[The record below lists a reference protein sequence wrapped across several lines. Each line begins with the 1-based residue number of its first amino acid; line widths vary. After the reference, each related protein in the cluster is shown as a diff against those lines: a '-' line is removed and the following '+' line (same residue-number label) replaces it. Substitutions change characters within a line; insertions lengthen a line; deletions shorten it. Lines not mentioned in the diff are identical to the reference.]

1 MDWMQAIGSDVMI
14 NDDQLTT
21 ALQHLLVSV
30 EKGIERLDWG
40 GHSKSWN
47 NISSASDGS
56 STFPRCCHIR
66 AHPVDTK
73 DSSVQTTPED
83 EGSQEE
89 DSSEIMK
96 DTVMLSS
103 DDTPVI
109 GKYACIQ
116 DSQTVS
122 VVRKNYVPTCESI
135 ATQTS
140 STLSPSKTQEK
151 PPNDLMFALPPLA
164 VREEDPDDG
173 YCEHILTQPA
183 TISQV
188 DPDLL
193 HSEVALLPGCRDSKG
208 RSIVVI
214 ASDAIKDGFQLS
226 SCHLAQL
233 LLYFHTIPK
242 KEVIGKGFLV
252 LIDALKHTEDFWSAL
267 DEAFCLIEANLSNVI
282 SDVLI
287 LFEENKEVPDTATL
301 LPTSRIQ
308 FEVVSSREK
317 LLNFIQKDQL
327 LCQYG
332 GDYLYDHQEWISF
345 RKFLEPFINGC
356 RLSGRHL
363 VNLLE
368 DLRGSRLPV
377 SSALTHQMIEQQKRN
392 VTHTFHDEQL
402 RHLEEEGDTILK
414 ELQSYR
420 TKSPHN
426 HDYRE
431 NLERTSVLYDE
442 LRRAMAKLARL
453 ADKRLNRLEACLQ
466 LKTFQEE
473 SSQVLSWLC
482 RKGNESLERH
492 QAIAD
497 SLGAIKQQEEE
508 FEKFYF
514 LAMRQIEK
522 GNDLLEEVSTF
533 SHDSCL
539 PKIKE
544 ENPSEPTEEDG
555 GVHELAT
562 SLRQHLGSFTERLE
576 GTRERIEDT
585 AKCYQLMD
593 KSYEWAL
600 DAMRFVSNMGIANT
614 ESAEGILRQIRCLQD
629 YADNHLRVP
638 EETFTEMLDLAAK
651 LGNEKLLEQCKIV
664 KLRCEET
671 VDLIK
676 TRQAT
681 LQKVK
686 QQMEVDSLRGPYWE
700 AEDASQT
707 PRTMRSHSQP
717 LNTWLP
723 IGASTPYP
731 GFSCHQ
737 RRRSTGGPMGVS
749 MSQRYGSPIGSYTAF
764 PSSYYPTKESYHLD
778 SFTQEKDEKL
788 LNQGLITEDLTA
800 NGPVASISKTLLD
813 IRGAH
818 RSGHSSSSSSSS
830 STSSSCK
837 DMSIA
842 RKAPRSL
849 ALGTDSKSGKK
860 LPRRCQ
866 MWQMRDEALEK
877 VKAEVREQTALL
889 RVEKLRDCQNN
900 NRSEIPEAPNTD
912 RIPRKSLLQPCTDP
926 ARGPVPVNT
935 HLMNPVDSPD
945 SNCKKE
951 SSNDVEAKS
960 KKTLMLIM
968 QELIQTE
975 RDYVKSLEY
984 IIENYIP
991 ELLRDDIPQALRGQR
1006 NVVFGNIEKIYEF
1019 HYQYFLTELEHC
1031 ESSPFTVGQ
1040 CFLDFQPQ
1048 FYLYALYNKNKPKS
1062 DALMSEY
1069 GNAFFR
1075 KKQLELQDKMDLA
1088 SYLLKPVQRM
1098 GKYALLL
1105 KQLLKECPEREKEH
1119 KALKAAEEMVRF
1131 QLRHGNDLLAM
1142 DALRDCDVN
1151 VKEQGLLLR
1160 QDEFIVWQGRSRKCM
1175 RHVFLFEDLILFS
1188 KARRDPQRKGY
1199 EMYQY
1204 KHSIKTTDLGMTEQ
1218 VGDSPTKFEIWFR
1231 KRKLNDT
1238 FLLQAPTPEV
1248 KQAWTN
1254 EIRAILLN
1262 QAVNNKKNR
1271 LAEMSSMGI
1280 GNKPCLDIKPSEDQ
1294 ISDRSI
1300 SIHQLARAPRFRNS
1314 IAVSPYDI
1322 RNNRNSIISVSSS
1335 SSSGSSQSSF
1345 SFYGALNLG
1354 FEPGDSPRPLHRS
1367 HTQQS
1372 QCSTESGFC
1381 TDASMA
1387 GDSPENEQP
1396 RHKRAERSDSLL
1408 SSDSMSTNVSPTDVP
1423 PCMTKFDQSLEESLT
1438 TSM

>member
-1 MDWMQAIGSDVMI
+1 MK
-14 NDDQLTT
+14 
-21 ALQHLLVSV
+21 
-30 EKGIERLDWG
+30 KGTY
-40 GHSKSWN
+40 S
-47 NISSASDGS
+47 
-56 STFPRCCHIR
+56 
-66 AHPVDTK
+66 
-73 DSSVQTTPED
+73 
-83 EGSQEE
+83 
-89 DSSEIMK
+89 
-96 DTVMLSS
+96 
-103 DDTPVI
+103 
-109 GKYACIQ
+109 
-116 DSQTVS
+116 
-122 VVRKNYVPTCESI
+122 
-135 ATQTS
+135 
-140 STLSPSKTQEK
+140 
-151 PPNDLMFALPPLA
+151 
-164 VREEDPDDG
+164 
-173 YCEHILTQPA
+173 LTQHTLDA
-183 TISQV
+183 GGY
-188 DPDLL
+188 L
-193 HSEVALLPGCRDSKG
+193 
-208 RSIVVI
+208 
-214 ASDAIKDGFQLS
+214 AS
-226 SCHLAQL
+226 
-233 LLYFHTIPK
+233 
-242 KEVIGKGFLV
+242 
-252 LIDALKHTEDFWSAL
+252 
-267 DEAFCLIEANLSNVI
+267 
-282 SDVLI
+282 
-287 LFEENKEVPDTATL
+287 
-301 LPTSRIQ
+301 
-308 FEVVSSREK
+308 
-317 LLNFIQKDQL
+317 
-327 LCQYG
+327 
-332 GDYLYDHQEWISF
+332 
-345 RKFLEPFINGC
+345 
-356 RLSGRHL
+356 
-363 VNLLE
+363 
-368 DLRGSRLPV
+368 
-377 SSALTHQMIEQQKRN
+377 
-392 VTHTFHDEQL
+392 
-402 RHLEEEGDTILK
+402 
-414 ELQSYR
+414 
-420 TKSPHN
+420 
-426 HDYRE
+426 
-431 NLERTSVLYDE
+431 
-442 LRRAMAKLARL
+442 
-453 ADKRLNRLEACLQ
+453 
-466 LKTFQEE
+466 
-473 SSQVLSWLC
+473 
-482 RKGNESLERH
+482 
-492 QAIAD
+492 
-497 SLGAIKQQEEE
+497 
-508 FEKFYF
+508 
-514 LAMRQIEK
+514 RQIEK

-539 PKIKE
+539 PKIQE
-544 ENPSEPTEEDG
+544 ENPSEPAEEEGG
-555 GVHELAT
+555 GVQELAT
-562 SLRQHLGSFTERLE
+562 SLRQHLGSFTEKLE

-600 DAMRFVSNMGIANT
+600 DAMRFVSNMGITNT

-638 EETFTEMLDLAAK
+638 EETFTEMLDLASK
-651 LGNEKLLEQCKIV
+651 LGNEKLLEQCKVV

-671 VDLIK
+671 VELIK
-676 TRQAT
+676 ARQAT

-686 QQMEVDSLRGPYWE
+686 QQMEVDSLRGPCWE

-717 LNTWLP
+717 LNSWLP

-731 GFSCHQ
+731 SFSCHQ

-764 PSSYYPTKESYHLD
+764 PSSYYPSTKESYHLD
-778 SFTQEKDEKL
+778 SFSQEKEDRL
-788 LNQGLITEDLTA
+788 LNQGLITEDLTS

-813 IRGAH
+813 IRGSYRA
-818 RSGHSSSSSSSS
+818 SHSSSSSSSS
-830 STSSSCK
+830 STSSK
-837 DMSIA
+837 DASIG
-842 RKAPRSL
+842 RKMPRSFG
-849 ALGTDSKSGKK
+849 LGTDSKSTKK

-866 MWQMRDEALEK
+866 LWQMRDEALEK

-889 RVEKLRDCQNN
+889 RVEKLRDCQNE
-900 NRSEIPEAPNTD
+900 NRSESSEAPNTD
-912 RIPRKSLLQPCTDP
+912 KIPRKSLLQPSPDP
-926 ARGPVPVNT
+926 VRGPVPVNT
-935 HLMNPVDSPD
+935 HLMNPIDSPD
-945 SNCKKE
+945 ANCKKE
-951 SSNDVEAKS
+951 LGNDTEAKS
-960 KKTLMLIM
+960 K
-968 QELIQTE
+968 LIQTE

-991 ELLRDDIPQALRGQR
+991 ELLRDDIPQALRARHLLLG
-1006 NVVFGNIEKIYEF
+1006 NVSLIFNLSSIYMRYTIKTNQSRM
-1019 HYQYFLTELEHC
+1019 HLCLNMAM
-1031 ESSPFTVGQ
+1031 
-1040 CFLDFQPQ
+1040 L
-1048 FYLYALYNKNKPKS
+1048 
-1062 DALMSEY
+1062 
-1069 GNAFFR
+1069 FFR

-1142 DALRDCDVN
+1142 DALKDCDVN

-1218 VGDSPTKFEIWFR
+1218 VSDSPTKFEIWFR
-1231 KRKLNDT
+1231 KRKPNDT

-1248 KQAWTN
+1248 KAAWTR
-1254 EIRAILLN
+1254 EIRGILLD

-1381 TDASMA
+1381 TDVSTA

-1408 SSDSMSTNVSPTDVP
+1408 SSDSMSTNISPSEVP
-1423 PCMTKFDQSLEESLT
+1423 PCMTKFDQSTEESLT
-1438 TSM
+1438 TPM

>member
-1 MDWMQAIGSDVMI
+1 M
-14 NDDQLTT
+14 
-21 ALQHLLVSV
+21 
-30 EKGIERLDWG
+30 
-40 GHSKSWN
+40 
-47 NISSASDGS
+47 
-56 STFPRCCHIR
+56 
-66 AHPVDTK
+66 
-73 DSSVQTTPED
+73 
-83 EGSQEE
+83 
-89 DSSEIMK
+89 
-96 DTVMLSS
+96 
-103 DDTPVI
+103 
-109 GKYACIQ
+109 
-116 DSQTVS
+116 
-122 VVRKNYVPTCESI
+122 
-135 ATQTS
+135 
-140 STLSPSKTQEK
+140 
-151 PPNDLMFALPPLA
+151 
-164 VREEDPDDG
+164 
-173 YCEHILTQPA
+173 
-183 TISQV
+183 
-188 DPDLL
+188 
-193 HSEVALLPGCRDSKG
+193 
-208 RSIVVI
+208 
-214 ASDAIKDGFQLS
+214 
-226 SCHLAQL
+226 
-233 LLYFHTIPK
+233 
-242 KEVIGKGFLV
+242 
-252 LIDALKHTEDFWSAL
+252 
-267 DEAFCLIEANLSNVI
+267 
-282 SDVLI
+282 
-287 LFEENKEVPDTATL
+287 
-301 LPTSRIQ
+301 
-308 FEVVSSREK
+308 
-317 LLNFIQKDQL
+317 
-327 LCQYG
+327 
-332 GDYLYDHQEWISF
+332 
-345 RKFLEPFINGC
+345 C
-356 RLSGRHL
+356 RLSA
-363 VNLLE
+363 VLLASE
-368 DLRGSRLPV
+368 NRYP
-377 SSALTHQMIEQQKRN
+377 RN
-392 VTHTFHDEQL
+392 GPIFP
-402 RHLEEEGDTILK
+402 
-414 ELQSYR
+414 S
-420 TKSPHN
+420 N
-426 HDYRE
+426 
-431 NLERTSVLYDE
+431 
-442 LRRAMAKLARL
+442 
-453 ADKRLNRLEACLQ
+453 
-466 LKTFQEE
+466 
-473 SSQVLSWLC
+473 QVLSWLC

-533 SHDSCL
+533 SLDSCL

-544 ENPSEPTEEDG
+544 ENPSEPVDDDG

-717 LNTWLP
+717 LNSWLP
-723 IGASTPYP
+723 VGASTPYP
-731 GFSCHQ
+731 SFSCHQ

-800 NGPVASISKTLLD
+800 NGPVATISKTLLD

-842 RKAPRSL
+842 RRAPRSL
-849 ALGTDSKSGKK
+849 ILGTDSKSVRK

-889 RVEKLRDCQNN
+889 RVEKLRDCQNE
-900 NRSEIPEAPNTD
+900 NRSEIPETPNTD
-912 RIPRKSLLQPCTDP
+912 RIPRKSLLQPCSDP

-945 SNCKKE
+945 SNCQKE
-951 SSNDVEAKS
+951 SSNDAEAKS

-1218 VGDSPTKFEIWFR
+1218 IGDSPTKFEIWFR

-1248 KQAWTN
+1248 KQAWTS

-1381 TDASMA
+1381 TDVSMA

-1408 SSDSMSTNVSPTDVP
+1408 SSDSMSTNISPTDVP